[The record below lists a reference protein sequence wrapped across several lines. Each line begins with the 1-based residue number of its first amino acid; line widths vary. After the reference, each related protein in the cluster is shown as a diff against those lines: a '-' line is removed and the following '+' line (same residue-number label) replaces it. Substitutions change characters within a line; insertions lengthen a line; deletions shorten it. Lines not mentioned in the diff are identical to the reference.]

1 MNAKA
6 NIAPIIIIA
15 GVALLFAAV
24 PNGRAQP
31 NGPRHASDFTST
43 EYYESPHQ
51 QQIKSIL
58 SGAEALPQPGGR
70 LIVKQLKL
78 ETFNLDGKLEITIMA
93 PECIYDTFKGLAN
106 SPGHLQV
113 QTGDGRIHLEGDGF
127 LWRQSDSFLTISNNV
142 RTVIENIS
150 ERKAAAAPNTPA
162 AKSQTRI
169 SSDGGE
175 FDVTRRRVTY
185 HGHVWLDDPEVKLAG
200 EWLITDL
207 PQADGHVSHI
217 VAETNVVIDS
227 MGDKGQTNHATCAR
241 AVYNYEVKDG
251 TTNEL
256 VTLTGN
262 AKVENTEY
270 VLSGEPITWNR
281 ANNLIT
287 AIHQLIIPRKSL
299 INANASTPSPPAAPN
314 TPGAESQTRISS
326 DWGEFDMTGRR
337 ATCHGHVRVDDP
349 EMKLTSEWLI
359 TELPRADE
367 HVSHI
372 VAETNVVIDFTDE
385 KGQTNHA
392 TGDKAV
398 YVYSESGGVTNETVT
413 LTGNPQ
419 MENAQGTQAGDV
431 IIWDRANNKIHFD
444 NPHLI
449 FRQNLT
455 GATTDTNP
463 PVTVVKTNFPPGTV
477 ENIDKNISNPVNSSP
492 KF

>member
-1 MNAKA
+1 MCS
-6 NIAPIIIIA
+6 
-15 GVALLFAAV
+15 
-24 PNGRAQP
+24 
-31 NGPRHASDFTST
+31 SD
-43 EYYESPHQ
+43 
-51 QQIKSIL
+51 L
-58 SGAEALPQPGGR
+58 
-70 LIVKQLKL
+70 V
-78 ETFNLDGKLEITIMA
+78 
-93 PECIYDTFKGLAN
+93 
-106 SPGHLQV
+106 
-113 QTGDGRIHLEGDGF
+113 EGEGF

-262 AKVENTEY
+262 AKVENAEY
-270 VLSGEPITWNR
+270 IMSGEPITWNR

-299 INANASTPSPPAAPN
+299 INANASTPSPLAAPN